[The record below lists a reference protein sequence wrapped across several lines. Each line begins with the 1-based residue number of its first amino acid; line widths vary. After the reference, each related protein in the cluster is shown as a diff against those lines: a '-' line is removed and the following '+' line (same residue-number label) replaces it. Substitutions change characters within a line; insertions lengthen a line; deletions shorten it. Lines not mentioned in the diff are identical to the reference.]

1 MVVLAAMGSARMFL
15 MLLVTVPVVLVV
27 LVVLEGFAKAHLH
40 SVTLVACPPI
50 QHRIMALVTMALV
63 EHGELL
69 RRLPPGGS

>member
-1 MVVLAAMGSARMFL
+1 MFL

-40 SVTLVACPPI
+40 PITLVACPPI
-50 QHRIMALVTMALV
+50 QHRVVALMTMALV

-69 RRLPPGGS
+69 GRLPPGGS